1 MITKQ
6 RMNLARII
14 VAALLLTLIQ
24 DNAFISQSSAV
35 VVNDAT
41 SACPIDIVTGT
52 SASVTVT
59 VSGIY
64 CVVEFKQSGSYTFSV
79 PVGVQSVDYLVVG
92 GGGGGASGGGGGGG
106 VLSGSNYSVTPSETI
121 TVVVGAGG
129 AGGTG
134 GSGFTG
140 TPGGNG
146 GSSSFASITA

>member
-6 RMNLARII
+6 RINLVRVI
-14 VAALLLTLIQ
+14 VAALLLSLVQ
-24 DNAFISQSSAV
+24 SNAYISQSGAV

-106 VLSGSNYSVTPSETI
+106 VFI
-121 TVVVGAGG
+121 WK
-129 AGGTG
+129 
-134 GSGFTG
+134 
-140 TPGGNG
+140 
-146 GSSSFASITA
+146 